1 MADDTEGAG
10 RVFGIDLG
18 TTYSAIA
25 YIDESGRPTVCR
37 NDNNSETTPSVVHFE
52 TADNVVV
59 GQTAKEFAVLDSDN
73 VVSLI
78 KRRMGETHDM
88 DYHGTVQTPESIS
101 AFILR
106 SLAADASKYTN
117 GPVERAV
124 ITVPA
129 YFGAKQRE
137 ATRKAGLIAQL
148 DVVGI
153 LPEPVAAAVHYD
165 LMSGGEDKT
174 VLVFDLGGGT
184 FDTTVIQVTAS
195 DIVVVCTDGAT
206 DLGGADWDSRLRDHL
221 LQRFAAQAD
230 TTESIED
237 DAEFLQSVALKAED
251 VKKQLS
257 LRESR
262 PVVLQ
267 LAGAAAK
274 IEVSRTEFEE
284 MTADLLDRC
293 VEIVRRTLATL
304 ETKQP
309 GAQIDEVLLVG
320 GSTHMPMVAARLTK
334 EFGWSPKLHDP
345 DLAVAKGAA
354 IFALSRVVYRM
365 QQEAIDNAESA
376 AEGAAEAAKV
386 LKDVA
391 QQYGLPEATVVALTE
406 KKTQSVLPKAFGVRM
421 RRSETDTTEF
431 VKHLAFANDKLP
443 TGDRRTTART
453 LRHDQDTVEIA
464 LYEQAGQVAS
474 EDLAANNPLSD
485 GAGLI
490 TGIPT
495 QPVDQRAT
503 IDILMSIDE
512 DGLLKLHA
520 TEQST
525 RSELT
530 IKVDVG
536 LSSQQLGAAIEAS
549 SKITVTS

>member
-78 KRRMGETHDM
+78 KRRMGETHEM
-88 DYHGTVQTPESIS
+88 DYHGAVQTPETIS

-106 SLAADASKYTN
+106 SLAADAGKYTN

-165 LMSGGEDKT
+165 LTSGGEDKT

-184 FDTTVIQVTAS
+184 FDTTIIQVTAS

-221 LQRFAAQAD
+221 LHRFAAEAD

-237 DAEFLQSVALKAED
+237 DAEFLQSVALKAEE

-267 LAGAAAK
+267 FAGAAAK
-274 IEVSRTEFEE
+274 IEVSRAEFEE

-293 VEIVRRTLATL
+293 IEIVRRTLETL
-304 ETKQP
+304 EAKQP
-309 GAQIDEVLLVG
+309 GTQIDEVLLVG

-334 EFGWSPKLHDP
+334 DFGWSPKLHDP

-391 QQYGLPEATVVALTE
+391 HQYGLSEATVAALTE

-421 RRSETDTTEF
+421 QRSETDTTQF

-443 TGDRRTTART
+443 TGDRSVTART
-453 LRHDQDTVEIA
+453 VRHDQDTVEIA

-485 GAGLI
+485 GAGLV
-490 TGIPT
+490 TGIPV
-495 QPVDQRAT
+495 QAVDERAA
-503 IDILMSIDE
+503 IDIVMSIDE
-512 DGLLKLHA
+512 DGLLRLHA

-525 RSELT
+525 HSELT
-530 IKVDVG
+530 IKVNVG